1 MPHEGA
7 RFEYRVFARD
17 LGIVEQRM
25 RAVGGTPTI
34 NDSAEFYLVS
44 APDITQN
51 VKIRDGRFDI
61 KVLVRTDRGLEQ
73 WEPRLKL
80 AFPIGDAALN
90 QLMAVSL
97 GVTEALPAGAGASIE
112 RLVSTLR
119 RGRYGVVVAE
129 LFKRRSHFQVEDC
142 IAEIVEVTVNDAPIR
157 TACVESTEAEQVRGV
172 ARQLGLDAFPNT
184 SYLAAVRHL
193 AGIASCPG
201 LERYKRMDPGHDP
214 GHHG

>member
-51 VKIRDGRFDI
+51 VKIRDGQLDI
-61 KVLVRTDRGLEQ
+61 KVLVRADRGLEQ
-73 WEPRLKL
+73 WEPRLKI
-80 AFPIGDAALN
+80 AFPIDDAALN

-97 GVTEALPAGAGASIE
+97 GVTEALPAGSGASIE

-119 RGRYGVVVAE
+119 GGRHGVAVAE
-129 LFKRRSHFQVEDC
+129 LFKRRSHFQVDDC
-142 IAEIVEVTVNDAPIR
+142 IAEIVEVTVSGAPIR
-157 TACVESTEAEQVRGV
+157 TACVESTEAEQVRAV
-172 ARQLGLDAFPNT
+172 ARQLGLDALPNT

-193 AGIASCPG
+193 AGIATCPG
-201 LERYKRMDPGHDP
+201 LERYARMDPGHEP
-214 GHHG
+214 GHQG

>member
-25 RAVGGTPTI
+25 RAVGGTPTV
-34 NDSAEFYLVS
+34 NDSTEFYLVS

-51 VKIRDGRFDI
+51 VKIRDGQLDI

-73 WEPRLKL
+73 WEPRLKMV
-80 AFPIGDAALN
+80 FPIGDTALN
-90 QLMAVSL
+90 QVMAVSL
-97 GVTEALPAGAGASIE
+97 GVNEALPAGSGASIE

-119 RGRYGVVVAE
+119 RGRHGVAVAE
-129 LFKRRSHFQVEDC
+129 LFKRRSHFQVDDC
-142 IAEIVEVTVNDAPIR
+142 IAEIVEVTVNGAPIR
-157 TACVESTEAEQVRGV
+157 TACVESTEAEQVRGI
-172 ARQLGLDAFPNT
+172 AQQLGLDALPNT

-193 AGIASCPG
+193 TGIAASPG
-201 LERYKRMDPGHDP
+201 LERYPRMDPADE
-214 GHHG
+214 